1 MEVSDISIIEL
12 FNMRSEKAV
21 STLSEKY
28 GKLCKSISYNILA
41 NKEDSEECVN
51 DTYLKVWNS
60 IPPTKPDN
68 LMAYVC
74 RVARNIALD
83 KLRYNLRGKR
93 SGKTDTLLSELSECI
108 PSRENVEESADDT
121 LKSAINTF
129 LRSLSERDR
138 KIFVRRY
145 FFCDDI
151 KSIAKLCEIS
161 ETNVTTVLNRTRNN
175 LKKYLSDNGIAV

>member
-12 FNMRSEKAV
+12 FNSRSEKAV
-21 STLSEKY
+21 SALAEKY
-28 GKLCKSISYNILA
+28 GKLCKGISFNILS

-129 LRSLSERDR
+129 LCSLSERDR